1 MENSNRSV
9 IHYKKNTVILTIAG
23 VLLLAVCLTFMV
35 PLPQIP
41 AGHAPS
47 SGQPPSPPSQQQ
59 PSLRCNCV
67 ILRADDIQDY
77 WEQKPQVALL
87 DIFISKSVPLS
98 VGLVMNHFGSDPVI
112 VDKVKQGGLLFEYDI
127 HGWDHV
133 DYTTLSAREQEES
146 ISKAQAKME
155 SVMGRN
161 ATVFLP
167 PYNNFDA
174 GTLTGMR
181 VSGLDIISSSKADSD
196 QYAPAND
203 TIGVFHMPQS
213 INYGY
218 TDNPDSNNNGERHAW
233 RTIAEMGSAVDA
245 DIDARGWAVVTVHP
259 QDFAKY
265 DEGGKMLDV
274 VDEQKADTFKSFIDQ
289 LLAEGKTLT
298 TFEGAMQTMRENDD
312 DDAGS
317 HSDPI

>member
-1 MENSNRSV
+1 M
-9 IHYKKNTVILTIAG
+9 AG

-35 PLPQIP
+35 QLPQIP
-41 AGHAPS
+41 TAHVPP
-47 SGQPPSPPSQQQ
+47 SGQPSSAQPQQQQQQ
-59 PSLRCNCV
+59 PSFRCNCV
-67 ILRADDIQDY
+67 ILRADDIQDD
-77 WEQKPQVALL
+77 WEQKPQLALL
-87 DIFISKSVPLS
+87 DTFISKSVPLS

-133 DYTTLSAREQEES
+133 DYATLSAREQQES
-146 ISKAQAKME
+146 ISRAQAKME
-155 SVMGRN
+155 SIMGRN
-161 ATVFLP
+161 STVFLP

-181 VSGLDIISSSKADSD
+181 ASGLDVISSSKADSD
-196 QYAPAND
+196 PYAPAND
-203 TIGVFHMPQS
+203 TLGIFHMPQS

-218 TDNPDSNNNGERHAW
+218 TDTTDSGNSNEKHAW
-233 RTIAEMGSAVDA
+233 RTNAEMDSAVDA

-265 DEGGKMLDV
+265 DENGKMLDMA
-274 VDEQKADTFKSFIDQ
+274 DEQKVDTFKAFIDQ

-298 TFEGAMQTMRENDD
+298 TFEGAVQTMRDD
-312 DDAGS
+312 GDDAGDQS
-317 HSDPI
+317 GSS